1 VDAPST
7 TTGRQ
12 RLTGRLPLSVRKLPF
27 RAADSA
33 VAWYEASKFKRD
45 LPTVAA
51 ALDGVGEDHEL
62 RVVYDRYVADI
73 SSWDWAV
80 AWRTALALGALC
92 NTLRPRRILD
102 LGSGFS
108 TYVECRWAQQAQ
120 TETQIVSVDDSPD
133 WLETTRGFLAGQSL
147 SCELVGR
154 AELGSLPDSTFDL
167 AFDDIGRIEQRADA
181 IDTLVRVMAPGGI
194 VVLDDMNVRG
204 YRADVRARLKRA
216 GWPLYSL
223 RRQTIDQRGRF
234 AMLTAA
240 PRR

>member
-1 VDAPST
+1 
-7 TTGRQ
+7 
-12 RLTGRLPLSVRKLPF
+12 
-27 RAADSA
+27 
-33 VAWYEASKFKRD
+33 
-45 LPTVAA
+45 
-51 ALDGVGEDHEL
+51 
-62 RVVYDRYVADI
+62 
-73 SSWDWAV
+73 
-80 AWRTALALGALC
+80 
-92 NTLRPRRILD
+92 
-102 LGSGFS
+102 
-108 TYVECRWAQQAQ
+108 
-120 TETQIVSVDDSPD
+120 
-133 WLETTRGFLAGQSL
+133 
-147 SCELVGR
+147 
-154 AELGSLPDSTFDL
+154 LPDSTFDL